1 MWGVRETID
10 LTSEDNKQISIIE
23 IDSIDNDFQFED
35 RKCNWTVYEEIP
47 YLPDNW
53 RKQLEVTHN
62 TPLSPNN
69 KGYQMLLKM
78 GYKEGKG
85 LGKHLQGITEPLNQL
100 DYDNRSGV
108 FRRGIGIMDWN
119 SIIFSKTSFLDEN

>member
-1 MWGVRETID
+1 
-10 LTSEDNKQISIIE
+10 
-23 IDSIDNDFQFED
+23 
-35 RKCNWTVYEEIP
+35 
-47 YLPDNW
+47 
-53 RKQLEVTHN
+53 
-62 TPLSPNN
+62 
-69 KGYQMLLKM
+69 MLLKM

>member
-47 YLPDNW
+47 YLPDSW
-53 RKQLEVTHN
+53 RSHIIPHCLQII
-62 TPLSPNN
+62 
-69 KGYQMLLKM
+69 KGIKCY
-78 GYKEGKG
+78 
-85 LGKHLQGITEPLNQL
+85 
-100 DYDNRSGV
+100 
-108 FRRGIGIMDWN
+108 
-119 SIIFSKTSFLDEN
+119 

>member
-100 DYDNRSGV
+100 DYDNRCGV

-119 SIIFSKTSFLDEN
+119 SIIFSKTRFLDEN

>member
-108 FRRGIGIMDWN
+108 FRRGIATMDWN
-119 SIIFSKTSFLDEN
+119 SIIFSKTRFLDEN